1 MATAG
6 GLLKLAPTQG
16 RHLVYFDENV
26 AHDNDDVIEYD
37 DDDDDDDAPP
47 EVGIGNHTQHAL
59 QGSALGVAPE
69 ALCR

>member
-1 MATAG
+1 MQFHCEEKMWSVEIWRFSLDDDDDGDDG
-6 GLLKLAPTQG
+6 G
-16 RHLVYFDENV
+16 
-26 AHDNDDVIEYD
+26 DDDD

-47 EVGIGNHTQHAL
+47 EVGIGSHTQHAL